1 MEDSEIVALY
11 WAREEAAIEHTAQKY
26 GAYLEKIACNI
37 LSDREDSQ
45 ECANDTYLRAWN
57 SMPTQRP
64 SALTTY
70 LGRIVRGLA
79 IDRYRRRTSAK
90 RAPSTYA
97 LSLSELGEICGGEE
111 PETVLQQKHLE
122 EAIGAFVR
130 GLSPEARTLF
140 LGRYYYFDSL
150 KEVAAYCG
158 MREAKAKSLLHRTR
172 QKLRIY
178 LEQEG
183 FSL

>member
-1 MEDSEIVALY
+1 MEDAEIVALY

-26 GAYLEKIACNI
+26 GAYLDQIARNV
-37 LSDREDSQ
+37 LYDREDSR
-45 ECANDTYLRAWN
+45 ECVNDTYLRAWN

-64 SALTTY
+64 SALAAY

-90 RAPSTYA
+90 RAPSEYA
-97 LSLSELGEICGGEE
+97 LSLSELGEVCGGEE
-111 PETVLQQKHLE
+111 PETALQQKRLAE
-122 EAIGAFVR
+122 TLRVFVR
-130 GLSPEARTLF
+130 SLSPEARALF

-150 KEVAAYCG
+150 KEAAAYCG
-158 MREAKAKSLLHRTR
+158 MGEAKAKSLLHRTR
-172 QKLRIY
+172 QTLRRY

>member
-1 MEDSEIVALY
+1 M
-11 WAREEAAIEHTAQKY
+11 
-26 GAYLEKIACNI
+26 
-37 LSDREDSQ
+37 
-45 ECANDTYLRAWN
+45 
-57 SMPTQRP
+57 
-64 SALTTY
+64 
-70 LGRIVRGLA
+70 
-79 IDRYRRRTSAK
+79 
-90 RAPSTYA
+90 
-97 LSLSELGEICGGEE
+97 
-111 PETVLQQKHLE
+111 
-122 EAIGAFVR
+122 R

-158 MREAKAKSLLHRTR
+158 MGEAKAKSLLHRTR

>member
-1 MEDSEIVALY
+1 
-11 WAREEAAIEHTAQKY
+11 
-26 GAYLEKIACNI
+26 
-37 LSDREDSQ
+37 
-45 ECANDTYLRAWN
+45 
-57 SMPTQRP
+57 MPFLFRSWER
-64 SALTTY
+64 SA
-70 LGRIVRGLA
+70 
-79 IDRYRRRTSAK
+79 
-90 RAPSTYA
+90 
-97 LSLSELGEICGGEE
+97 

-158 MREAKAKSLLHRTR
+158 MGEAKAKSLLHRTR

>member
-11 WAREEAAIEHTAQKY
+11 WAREEAAIEHTAQIY
-26 GAYLEKIACNI
+26 GAYLGKIAYNI
-37 LSDREDSQ
+37 LLNWEDSR
-45 ECANDTYLRAWN
+45 ECVNDTYFRAWN

-64 SALTTY
+64 SVLATY

-90 RAPSTYA
+90 RAPSVYA
-97 LSLSELGEICGGEE
+97 LSLSELGEVCGGEE
-111 PETVLQQKHLE
+111 PEAALDQKRLE

-130 GLSPEARTLF
+130 GLSPEARALF

-158 MREAKAKSLLHRTR
+158 MGEAKAKSLLHRIR

>member
-64 SALTTY
+64 SVLTTY

-97 LSLSELGEICGGEE
+97 LSLSELGRDLRRGGARDGSTAKA
-111 PETVLQQKHLE
+111 PGGGHRRLCARPL
-122 EAIGAFVR
+122 
-130 GLSPEARTLF
+130 PEARTLF

-158 MREAKAKSLLHRTR
+158 MGEAKAKSLLHRTR